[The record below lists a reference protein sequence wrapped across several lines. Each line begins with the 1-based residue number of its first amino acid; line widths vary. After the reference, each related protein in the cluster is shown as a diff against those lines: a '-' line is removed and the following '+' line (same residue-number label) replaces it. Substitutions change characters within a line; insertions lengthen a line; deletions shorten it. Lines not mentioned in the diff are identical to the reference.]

1 MVHLMSL
8 VLFQSETQIKAVF
21 QMHARKDNSVF
32 QDYLLLIFMKRT
44 GPRKQARITEV
55 RLIEVR
61 LSQLLF
67 FLEDFRKS
75 FVHFL
80 FEHIISNSVGVLC

>member
-32 QDYLLLIFMKRT
+32 QDYLLLIKNGAKETSPDYWGAVNRGST
-44 GPRKQARITEV
+44 IAA
-55 RLIEVR
+55 
-61 LSQLLF
+61 
-67 FLEDFRKS
+67 
-75 FVHFL
+75 
-80 FEHIISNSVGVLC
+80 IIFSLRFS